1 MNLFITQLF
10 EDPQRFFIWLL
21 VVIFSICCHEFMHA
35 WAALKQGD
43 PTAADEGH
51 LTLNPMKQMGPFSLV
66 MLAVCG
72 IAWGRVPVRPWQM
85 RHRHSDALVSL
96 AGPATNFGLF
106 LIFGILFYVCY
117 RAGVGDLRMRFEELK
132 RRLAAE
138 GLFDQERKRPIP
150 KLPGRIG
157 VVTSP
162 SGAAIRDFLQII
174 NRRFPNVNVRIYPCA
189 VQGAGAA
196 EQVARGVEFFNR
208 TDGADVI
215 VVTRGG
221 GSMEDLWPFNEEI
234 LARAVASSRIPVVS
248 AVGHEIDFSICDFAA
263 DLRVPT
269 PSAAAELVIGRREEM
284 VRELDRSEKDMRYAL
299 ESALSQARARLDRA
313 AGSFVF
319 REPAHLVRMRRQQL
333 DELDTR
339 LGTAAERFHGQFR
352 ARLERL
358 ESTLL
363 ALDPRRQL
371 ERGYAILF
379 DPAQE
384 KPVTSAANVAAGTR
398 LVARLADGSL
408 NVTVDRQG
416 SVPPPPFAAV

>member
-1 MNLFITQLF
+1 MENQ
-10 EDPQRFFIWLL
+10 QIWSVTDVNHAVREIVEGALL
-21 VVIFSICCHEFMHA
+21 PFWMAGEVGS
-35 WAALKQGD
+35 
-43 PTAADEGH
+43 
-51 LTLNPMKQMGPFSLV
+51 LTLHRSGHAYFTMKDAKSQIK
-66 MLAVCG
+66 AVYFNGAAACSRLG
-72 IAWGRVPVRPWQM
+72 VANGSMIEAFGNLSVYEVRGEYQ
-85 RHRHSDALVSL
+85 
-96 AGPATNFGLF
+96 
-106 LIFGILFYVCY
+106 FGIRQL
-117 RAGVGDLRMRFEELK
+117 RLAGVGDLQKRFEELK
-132 RRLAAE
+132 RKLAAE

-162 SGAAIRDFLQII
+162 TGAAIRDFLQII
-174 NRRFPNVNVRIYPCA
+174 NRRFPNVNVRVYPCA

-208 TDGADVI
+208 TGGADVI

-221 GSMEDLWPFNEEI
+221 GSMEDLWPFNEEL
-234 LARAVASSRIPVVS
+234 LARAVAASRIPVVS

-284 VRELDRSEKDMRYAL
+284 VRELARSEKDMRHAL
-299 ESALSQARARLDRA
+299 DSALNQAKARLDRA

-339 LGTAAERFHGQFR
+339 LETAAERFHVQLR
-352 ARLERL
+352 TRLERL
-358 ESTLL
+358 ESTLV

-379 DPAQE
+379 DPAAD
-384 KPVTSAANVAAGTR
+384 KPVTSIHGIPR
-398 LVARLADGSL
+398 GARLTARLSDGSL
-408 NVTVDRQG
+408 RVVTE
-416 SVPPPPFAAV
+416 